1 MIFEDQIAFFW
12 VGETVATPTLLVK
25 SIQHVYGKKNPVIYH
40 LTNETTPEIDG
51 VTKTI
56 RNNLSKHIM
65 VARLESYSYFPF
77 NNKQTFFCDADSL
90 ILNRLRLSELNENL
104 YLTIRNEN
112 SLINPEG
119 YPEFEN
125 KTFLEMM
132 PFLFGAMSLK
142 NGKQFFEN
150 LLSICKDLPTRFH
163 KWYGDQYSLK
173 LHYDQTNFEYDVLD
187 INKYL
192 YITKN
197 EIDIKHLWNLIQQDV
212 KMITFKG
219 PGTKK
224 FILNTI
230 KNLIRIS
237 YD

>member
-1 MIFEDQIAFFW
+1 MCEDQIAFFW
-12 VGETVATPTLLVK
+12 VGKTIATPTLLVK
-25 SIQHVYGKKNPVIYH
+25 SIEHVYGKNKPSIYH
-40 LTNETTPEIDG
+40 LTDNITPEIDG

-56 RNNLSKHIM
+56 RNNLSKDIM
-65 VARLESYSYFPF
+65 LARLEAYSYFPF
-77 NNKQTFFCDADSL
+77 NNKQTFFCDADCL
-90 ILNRLRLSELNENL
+90 ILNRLNLSKLNENI
-104 YLTIRNEN
+104 YLTIRSEN

-125 KTFLEMM
+125 KTFIDMM
-132 PFLFGAMSLK
+132 PFLFGAMALK

-150 LLSICKDLPTRFH
+150 LLSICKDLPLRFH

-173 LHYDQTNFEYDVLD
+173 LYHDQTNFKYNVLD

-192 YITKN
+192 YITKH
-197 EIDIKHLWNLIQQDV
+197 EIDLKLLFDLIQKDV

-230 KNLIRIS
+230 RNLIRIN
-237 YD
+237 YH